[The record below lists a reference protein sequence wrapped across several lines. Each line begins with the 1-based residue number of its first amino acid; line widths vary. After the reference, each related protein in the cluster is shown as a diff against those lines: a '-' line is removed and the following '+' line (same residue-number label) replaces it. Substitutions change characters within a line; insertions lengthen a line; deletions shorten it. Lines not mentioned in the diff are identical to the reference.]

1 MSMSDESPSPVPD
14 GLGVSAEEFLD
25 YCNAERERRLSSGE
39 SFDQEAFDAAV
50 QMVLDKL
57 RVLADEGWT

>member
-1 MSMSDESPSPVPD
+1 MSMSDQSPGPVPD
-14 GLGVSAEEFLD
+14 DLGASAEEFLA
-25 YCNAERERRLSSGE
+25 YCDAERERRLNSGE

>member
-1 MSMSDESPSPVPD
+1 MSMSDQTPHQAPE
-14 GLGVSAEEFLD
+14 GLGASAEEFLA
-25 YCNAERERRLSSGE
+25 YCNAERERRLNSGE
-39 SFDQEAFDAAV
+39 PFDQEAFDAAI

>member
-1 MSMSDESPSPVPD
+1 MSMSDQSSSQGAED
-14 GLGVSAEEFLD
+14 LGVSAEEFLA
-25 YCNAERERRLSSGE
+25 YCNAERERRLNSGE
-39 SFDQEAFDAAV
+39 PFDQQAFDAAV

>member
-1 MSMSDESPSPVPD
+1 MSMSDQTPSQIPE
-14 GLGVSAEEFLD
+14 GLGASAQEFLA
-25 YCNAERERRLSSGE
+25 YCNAERERRLNSGE
-39 SFDQEAFDAAV
+39 SFDQEAFEEAI

>member
-1 MSMSDESPSPVPD
+1 MSTSDRTPSQSPE
-14 GLGVSAEEFLD
+14 GLGASAEEFLA
-25 YCNAERERRLSSGE
+25 YCNAERERRLNSGE
-39 SFDQEAFDAAV
+39 AFDQEAFDAAI

>member
-1 MSMSDESPSPVPD
+1 MSMSDPSPSQLPE
-14 GLGVSAEEFLD
+14 GLGASAEEFLA
-25 YCNAERERRLSSGE
+25 YCNAERERRLNSGE
-39 SFDQEAFDAAV
+39 AFDQEAFDAAI

>member
-1 MSMSDESPSPVPD
+1 MSMSDQTPGQTEEGPGS
-14 GLGVSAEEFLD
+14 SAEEFLA
-25 YCNAERERRLSSGE
+25 YCNAERERRLNSGE
-39 SFDQEAFDAAV
+39 AFDQESFELAV